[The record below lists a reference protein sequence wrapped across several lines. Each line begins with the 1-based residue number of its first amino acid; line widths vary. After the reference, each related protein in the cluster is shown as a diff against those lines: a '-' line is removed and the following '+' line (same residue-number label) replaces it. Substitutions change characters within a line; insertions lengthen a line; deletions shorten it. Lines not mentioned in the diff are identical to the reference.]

1 MAASNSGS
9 NGGEGYPEGGSR
21 VGQGISAGEVGLR
34 FLVAVATILVEM
46 VEEGMFFLWMRRWFS
61 ACQGC

>member
-9 NGGEGYPEGGSR
+9 NDGEGYPEGGSR

-46 VEEGMFFLWMRRWFS
+46 VEEGMFFY
-61 ACQGC
+61 G